1 MTGAKSRAVTAL
13 VLGGALT
20 LAGGGAAAGAA
31 PAPRHLSFFAS
42 PSRNISCLIID
53 ATARCDITA
62 RSWSPPRRPASC
74 PKIVDFGQG
83 LIVGATGAAGLVC
96 AGDTVMNPSARTLAY
111 GQADVI
117 GTLRCT
123 SALSGVTCASTRTGH
138 GFFISRQGYRL
149 F

>member
-1 MTGAKSRAVTAL
+1 MTRAVAAL
-13 VLGGALT
+13 AVCGMLA
-20 LAGGGAAAGAA
+20 LAGSCGSVASAAS
-31 PAPRHLSFFAS
+31 APRHLSFFES
-42 PSRNISCLIID
+42 PSRNIGCAIVD

-83 LIVGATGAAGLVC
+83 LIVGATGAARLVC
-96 AGDTVMNPSARTLAY
+96 AGDTAMNPTAPRLAY
-111 GQADVI
+111 GQVDVI
-117 GTLRCT
+117 GSLRCT